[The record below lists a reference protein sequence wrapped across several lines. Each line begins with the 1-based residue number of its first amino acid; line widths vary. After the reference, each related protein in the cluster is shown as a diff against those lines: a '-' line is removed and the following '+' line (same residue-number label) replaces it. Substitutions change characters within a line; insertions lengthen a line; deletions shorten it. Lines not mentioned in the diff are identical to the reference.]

1 VSNAASENRV
11 AAVAL
16 LVLGFFIA
24 LTCVSAIGAAAS
36 LVILTPEERAP
47 RGGDCVVVAWN
58 TGMIYC
64 QGAKSGEANKPMR
77 FSPSVVAVAPSPASV
92 K

>member
-1 VSNAASENRV
+1 MNTTIENR
-11 AAVAL
+11 AGAVAL

-36 LVILTPEERAP
+36 LVILTPEERVP

-64 QGAKSGEANKPMR
+64 QGAKPIEKSRPMQ
-77 FSPSVVAVAPSPASV
+77 FSPSVVAVVPSP
-92 K
+92 

>member
-1 VSNAASENRV
+1 MNSASENR
-11 AAVAL
+11 AGSVAL

-36 LVILTPEERAP
+36 LVIMTPDERTP

-64 QGAKSGEANKPMR
+64 QGAKPGEGSKPMI
-77 FSPSVVAVAPSPASV
+77 FSPSVIARASAGESV
-92 K
+92 R